1 MGKLALNGGEPVVKG
16 TLGKRWPIF
25 GEKEEKALLEV
36 LRSGEWNRRDKVDE
50 VGEAFATYQD
60 AKYAVPLANGT
71 VALQC
76 ALKAA
81 GVDAGDEVIVPAL
94 TFVATATAVVLVNAV
109 PIMVDIDP
117 LTYNIGPEAIEA
129 AITPRTKAIIPV
141 HNGGYPADMDV
152 IMEIADK
159 HDLWIIED
167 CAHAHGSQWRGKGVG
182 SIGHLGTF
190 SFQIGKTLT
199 CGEGGMVLTNDETL
213 AENAARFANLNM
225 RMTNLQAA
233 LLQCQLERFDAQVET
248 RERNTAHLVAG
259 MKGINGIDP
268 IPRDDR
274 VTRWCFY
281 YWDFR
286 YIPDEFDGVPRNRFL
301 EGLQAEGISCGVGA
315 HGQPIYREGP
325 FADMAFFD
333 QLGSARQG
341 SLYEGEI
348 DYSKVYC
355 PNAEKVYEEEVC
367 SFSHAMFLGD
377 IDDMERILEA
387 FHKLR
392 ENTDELN
399 S

>member
-1 MGKLALNGGEPVVKG
+1 MGKLALNGGEPVVKR

-25 GEKEEKALLEV
+25 DEKEEKALLEV

-50 VGEAFATYQD
+50 VGAAFAAYQD
-60 AKYAVPLANGT
+60 AKYGVPLANGT

-81 GVDAGDEVIVPAL
+81 GVNAGDEVIVPAL
-94 TFVATATAVVLVNAV
+94 TFVATATSVVLVNAV
-109 PIMVDIDP
+109 PVMVDIDP
-117 LTYNIGPEAIEA
+117 LTYNISPEAIEA
-129 AITPRTKAIIPV
+129 AITPKTRAIIPV
-141 HNGGYPADMDV
+141 HNGGYPADMDA

-159 HDLWIIED
+159 HDLWVIED

-225 RMTNLQAA
+225 RMTNLQAV

-259 MKGINGIDP
+259 MKGIKGIDP
-268 IPRDDR
+268 IPRDGR

-286 YIPDEFDGVPRNRFL
+286 YIPDEFDGVPRSRFL
-301 EGLQAEGISCGVGA
+301 EGLGAEGVPCGVGA

-348 DYSKVYC
+348 DYSEVYC
-355 PNAEKVYEEEVC
+355 PNAERVYAEEVC

-377 IDDMERILEA
+377 IDDMEHILEA
-387 FHKLR
+387 FRKLR
-392 ENTDELN
+392 ENTNELKQ
-399 S
+399 

>member
-141 HNGGYPADMDV
+141 HNGGYPADMDA

>member
-1 MGKLALNGGEPVVKG
+1 MGVLALNGGEPVVKG
-16 TLGKRWPIF
+16 ALGKRWPIF
-25 GEKEEKALLEV
+25 GEREEKVLLEV
-36 LRSGEWNRRDKVDE
+36 LHSGEWNCRDKVAE
-50 VGEAFATYQD
+50 AGEAFAAYQD

-81 GVDAGDEVIVPAL
+81 GVNAGDEVIVPAL
-94 TFVATATAVVLVNAV
+94 TFVATATSVVLVNAV
-109 PIMVDIDP
+109 PVMVDIDP
-117 LTYNIGPEAIEA
+117 LTYNISPDAIEA
-129 AITPRTKAIIPV
+129 AITPRTQAIIPV

-152 IMEIADK
+152 IMEIADRNG
-159 HDLWIIED
+159 LRVIED

-199 CGEGGMVLTNDETL
+199 CGEGGMVLTNDQEL

-233 LLQCQLERFDAQVET
+233 LLLCQLERFDAQVET

-259 MKGINGIDP
+259 MKAIKGIDP

-286 YIPDEFDGVPRNRFL
+286 YIPDEFDGVPRGRFL
-301 EGLQAEGISCGVGA
+301 EALNAEGVPGGVGA

-325 FADMAFFD
+325 FADMDFFD
-333 QLGSARQG
+333 QLGSARKG
-341 SLYEGEI
+341 SLYEKKI

-355 PNAEKVYEEEVC
+355 PNAERVYAEEVC
-367 SFSHAMFLGD
+367 SLTHALFLGGV
-377 IDDMERILEA
+377 DDMERILEA
-387 FHKLR
+387 FHKIR
-392 ENTDELN
+392 NNTNELKQ
-399 S
+399 

>member
-1 MGKLALNGGEPVVKG
+1 MGKLALNGGEPVIKG

-25 GEKEEKALLEV
+25 GEREEKALLEV
-36 LRSGEWNRRDKVDE
+36 LHTGEWNCRDKVSE
-50 VGEAFATYQD
+50 VGEAFAAYQD
-60 AKYAVPLANGT
+60 AKYGVPLANGT

-94 TFVATATAVVLVNAV
+94 TFVATATSVVLINAV
-109 PIMVDIDP
+109 PIMVDVDP
-117 LTYNIGPEAIEA
+117 LTYNISPEAIEA
-129 AITPRTKAIIPV
+129 AITPRTRAIIPV
-141 HNGGYPADMDV
+141 HNGGYPADMDA

-159 HDLWIIED
+159 HGLWVIED

-213 AENAARFANLNM
+213 AENAARLANLNM

-233 LLQCQLERFDAQVET
+233 LLLCQLERFDAQVET

-259 MKGINGIDP
+259 MKAIQGIDP

-286 YIPDEFDGVPRNRFL
+286 YIPDQFEGVPRSRFL
-301 EGLQAEGISCGVGA
+301 EALNAEGIPGGVGA
-315 HGQPIYREGP
+315 HGQPIYQEGP
-325 FADMAFFD
+325 FADMEFFD
-333 QLGSARQG
+333 QLGSARKG

-348 DYSKVYC
+348 DYREVYC
-355 PNAEKVYEEEVC
+355 PNAERVYAEEVC
-367 SFSHAMFLGD
+367 SLTHSLFLGSV
-377 IDDMERILEA
+377 DDMERILEA

-392 ENTDELN
+392 ENTNELW
-399 S
+399 